1 MAFAPATRGAWARH
15 QPAPVVP
22 DSLSELRGPTAGR
35 VTLPMH
41 IQWSGHRDYDL
52 TDDQDVVWLYS
63 RTIREA
69 SSVADLHAVLDGAT
83 LVRLW
88 PQLRLPTA
96 HVTAWQA
103 AFPQLRP
110 TP

>member
-1 MAFAPATRGAWARH
+1 MAYVPATRGAWARH

-22 DSLSELRGPTAGR
+22 DTLDELRGPTTGR
-35 VTLPMH
+35 LRLPLH

-52 TDDQDVVWLYS
+52 GDDQDLIWLYS

-69 SSVADLHAVLDGAT
+69 SGAADLHAVLHGPT

-88 PQLRLPTA
+88 PQLRLPA
-96 HVTAWQA
+96 EHVRAWQA
-103 AFPQLRP
+103 AFPELHP